1 MQNSLD
7 SRTIMQSGVPA
18 IPREKVRPKAAEK
31 RKAFQKAIFPYLLLL
46 PACTCFFIFT
56 FFPFFR
62 TVLLSFFLTDNVG
75 NAKAFR
81 GLKNYILFF
90 TSADYQQIIRNTF
103 VFAAVVI
110 AASMIIGFV
119 TANLANEKG
128 RAFRIFP
135 PLFALPIAAA
145 GGTFSLLFQKIFD
158 PTMGIVNKLFHLNNM
173 WFSDP
178 HLALFTVAGITV
190 WMMSGSNFLYL
201 YAGLKGIPKELI
213 ESAEIDGAGGLVK
226 LFAIVVPCL
235 SPMLFF
241 VLITDIIAAFQS
253 FTQIQIITQGGPG
266 IATNVIVYS
275 IYRDAF
281 FNFRFGSAA
290 AQSVVL
296 FVIVL
301 VITLIQFSNEK
312 RMVHYQ

>member
-1 MQNSLD
+1 MQNSLNAEPM
-7 SRTIMQSGVPA
+7 IQSGVPV
-18 IPREKVRPKAAEK
+18 IPAAKVRPKTAEK
-31 RKAFQKAIFPYLLLL
+31 KKALGKAIFPYLLLL
-46 PACTCFFIFT
+46 PACACFFTFN

-62 TVLLSFFLTDNVG
+62 TVLLSFFLTDNQG

-90 TSADYQQIIRNTF
+90 TSPDYQQVIRNTF

-110 AASMIIGFV
+110 AASMLVGFV
-119 TANLANEKG
+119 TANLANVKG
-128 RAFRIFP
+128 RAFRVFP

-145 GGTFSLLFQKIFD
+145 AGTFSLLFEKIFD
-158 PTMGIVNKLFHLNNM
+158 PTMGIFNKLFHTNVM

-201 YAGLKGIPKELI
+201 YAGLKNIPKELI

-226 LFAIVVPCL
+226 LFAIVVPSL

-266 IATNVIVYS
+266 IATDVIVYS

-301 VITLIQFSNEK
+301 IITLIQFSNEK